1 MSVAD
6 IPGPIRR
13 ILIALDASP
22 ASIAAL
28 EAAGALAAR
37 VDAELLAVFIE
48 DVNLLNLAGLPFATE
63 VGLLSAGARPLT
75 PEEME
80 RYLRDQGARARVAL
94 NEIAERLRLRASFR
108 VARGQIVSELLAAAM
123 DVDLLALGA
132 MSTQMLRRAW
142 LGSTAQAM
150 LTQSKRPL
158 LITPRGA
165 TVRSPIG
172 VVCTDSPGSMQA
184 LTLAAYVSG
193 CLDDGELVVLLV
205 ADDEEYEERL
215 RHAIAARLG
224 EAVRARIRYRWLVE
238 ADANG
243 LARALRAE
251 RVGTLV
257 LASDIAELSAQS
269 VRALLE
275 RMDVAV
281 LLTGA
286 NQSAVDQSGRTS
298 AGS

>member
-1 MSVAD
+1 VSVAG
-6 IPGPIRR
+6 IPAPIRR

-22 ASIAAL
+22 GSIAAL

-37 VDAELLAVFIE
+37 VDAELLGVFIE
-48 DVNLLNLAGLPFATE
+48 DVNLLNLAGLPFAAE
-63 VGLLSAGARPLT
+63 VGLLSAGPRPLT

-80 RYLRDQGARARVAL
+80 RYLRDQGARAHVAL
-94 NEIAERLRLRASFR
+94 TEIAERLQLRASFR
-108 VARGQIVSELLAAAM
+108 VARGQIVSELLAAAG

-132 MSTQMLRRAW
+132 ISTQMLRRAW
-142 LGSTAQAM
+142 LGSTAQAIM
-150 LTQSKRPL
+150 AQSMHPL

-172 VVCTDSPGSMQA
+172 VVCTESPGSMQA
-184 LTLAAYVSG
+184 LMLAAYVSAR
-193 CLDDGELVVLLV
+193 LDGGELVVLLV
-205 ADDEEYEERL
+205 ADDEEKEEQL
-215 RHAIAARLG
+215 RHAVAARLG
-224 EAVRARIRYRWLVE
+224 EMASARMRYRWLVE
-238 ADANG
+238 ADVNG

-257 LASDIAELSAQS
+257 LASDIAELSTQS

-281 LLTGA
+281 LLTGVS
-286 NQSAVDQSGRTS
+286 QSVVDQSGRTS
-298 AGS
+298 PGS